1 MLNHTIMLVITGAT
15 GHLGSRVLSSIL
27 DLGLIAPKDLII
39 SSSNPDKVS
48 PRARSAGIEIRRGDF
63 TDPSS
68 LEKSFQG
75 ADALFL
81 VSFPSPSIERWLHH
95 QTAIDAA
102 KRVGINTVIYTSLMF
117 GGESGLESI
126 AGVQQAHI
134 KTIEY
139 LKQTGLQYV
148 IIRQGI
154 YAESWWLYAGY
165 QDPRFGKGDQSEL
178 RWVIPNDGPVSWVSW
193 DDLGQGTALILA
205 DYQRYNGQT
214 LRLTGP
220 RATDLKGVAKL
231 VESRTQRTVKVE
243 VVGKDMAEKYHKFDK
258 CSLPQASFWVIES
271 WVGWHDAL
279 ARGEAATVDPL
290 LQNLLGRQPRGMEE
304 MADRLFQPV

>member
-1 MLNHTIMLVITGAT
+1 MLVITGTT

-27 DLGLIAPKDLII
+27 DLGLIPSKDMVI

-48 PRARSAGIEIRRGDF
+48 SRARSAGIEIRRGDF

-81 VSFPSPSIERWLHH
+81 VSFPSPSTERWLHH

-102 KRVGINTVIYTSLMF
+102 KRAGIKTIIYTSLMF

-139 LKQTGLQYV
+139 LKQTGLNYV
-148 IIRQGI
+148 IVREGI

-165 QDPRFGKGDQSEL
+165 QDVHFDKNDKSEL

-193 DDLGQGTALILA
+193 DDLGEGTATILA
-205 DYQRYNGQT
+205 DYQRYSGQT

-220 RATDLKGVAKL
+220 RATDIRGIAKM

-243 VVGKDMAEKYHKFDK
+243 IVGKDVAEKYHKFEK
-258 CSLPQASFWVIES
+258 CSLPKDSFWVIES

-279 ARGEAATVDPL
+279 ARGESAIVDPL
-290 LQNLLGRQPRGMEE
+290 LQNLLGRPPKGMEE
-304 MADRLFQPV
+304 MADQLFQPV